1 MNFNHYRIT
10 KCDPKNVKFID
21 KRCFDSCINFEYS
34 ITIEKIEKRR
44 KIIEYEY
51 ILLLLP
57 INFNFNLM
65 TSYGYETRY
74 SLVKSE
80 NTYANKQDENEAG
93 LFIASVSGESSDRSA
108 RDKGELSGRSGEPR
122 K

>member
-1 MNFNHYRIT
+1 MDLENYWIT

-51 ILLLLP
+51 ILLFLP

-65 TSYGYETRY
+65 TIVVR
-74 SLVKSE
+74 L
-80 NTYANKQDENEAG
+80 
-93 LFIASVSGESSDRSA
+93 
-108 RDKGELSGRSGEPR
+108 RDTIFSR
-122 K
+122 